1 MMDFRECKKC
11 SKIKDLSEF
20 HYRRKIGC
28 YRHDCKQCR
37 REHHYDYNL
46 QHRYGI
52 TLKEKIEMFE
62 KQGKCCAI
70 CGQYSDTHK
79 SFHVDHCH
87 STMEV
92 RGILCN
98 NCNAGLG
105 MFNDNPDTLDKA
117 LEYLTK

>member
-1 MMDFRECKKC
+1 MMDFRECTEC
-11 SKIKDLSEF
+11 GEVKDYSEF
-20 HYRRKIGC
+20 HYRRKQGC
-28 YRHDCKQCR
+28 YRHKCKVCR
-37 REHHYDYNL
+37 RENHYDYNL
-46 QHRYGI
+46 QRRYGI
-52 TLKEKIEMFE
+52 TLKEKVKMFE
-62 KQGKCCAI
+62 NQGKCCAI
-70 CGQYSDTHK
+70 CGQYSETHR

-87 STMEV
+87 STMEI